1 MSFAFY
7 CALGE
12 WKLFLVGFDILFV
25 LARFFGLLLPLLSF
39 PCSGFVAM
47 LPDKPLFLFWF
58 SWLINLRLHWALSFG
73 LGGIVGPGGEELA
86 QRFVPVV
93 FASDGLVE
101 GFYDPDAYNPEQGKF
116 RTGLEFDPERT
127 RQGYTD

>member
-1 MSFAFY
+1 
-7 CALGE
+7 
-12 WKLFLVGFDILFV
+12 
-25 LARFFGLLLPLLSF
+25 
-39 PCSGFVAM
+39 M

-58 SWLINLRLHWALSFG
+58 TWLINLCLHWALDFG
-73 LGGIVGPGGEELA
+73 LGRTVGLGWLSVRLSSLGGEELA

-93 FASDGLVE
+93 FTSDGLVE

-116 RTGLEFDPERT
+116 RTGLQFDPERT